1 MIRTRDIIS
10 CISHV
15 FCHISD
21 TSSVSKPATCI
32 THNATRLPKP
42 FGWRFW
48 WVKPVVANVTSSPE
62 LRWFKR
68 HHLRQVIRFCASRS
82 RAMKGFIQPR
92 KNYHPTLHFPSTT
105 EHFFIIF
112 QLICLVQQLAI
123 TFFFFGFRILID
135 LISSSSRLL
144 FSVKALIKRQTD

>member
-92 KNYHPTLHFPSTT
+92 NHPTLHFPSTM
-105 EHFFIIF
+105 EHFYHFSAHLF
-112 QLICLVQQLAI
+112 SSTARNY
-123 TFFFFGFRILID
+123 FFFLGFGILID